1 MKVVSAGANQTF
13 WKCSA
18 FVLFRLQVR
27 LNLKEPTIALL
38 PNRETKRLKPLQATF
53 HSSNAMD
60 RWHLIRVV
68 AIEFLLLNQ
77 IVQLVKMASEVL
89 LLLLI
94 RGIT

>member
-13 WKCSA
+13 GKCSA
-18 FVLFRLQVR
+18 FVLFRSQVR

-38 PNRETKRLKPLQATF
+38 PNKKTKRLQPLQATF
-53 HSSNAMD
+53 HSSHAMD